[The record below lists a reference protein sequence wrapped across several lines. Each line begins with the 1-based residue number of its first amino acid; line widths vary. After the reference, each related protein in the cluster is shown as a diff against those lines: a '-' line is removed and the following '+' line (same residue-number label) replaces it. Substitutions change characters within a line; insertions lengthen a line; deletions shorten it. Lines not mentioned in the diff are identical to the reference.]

1 METNLSLKHGAQ
13 KPAKAQRGIH
23 AMEVGG
29 ALLRRIANAG
39 RPISMIELSIAAD
52 LPLNQV
58 FTYMVSLVRTG
69 LVRKDATTHCLE
81 PGPLALRLG
90 LTALHQVSPL
100 QETVKLARALVSN
113 ENHAVFVAIWTEHGP
128 TVVQYH
134 GPEMYVHVGLHVGSV
149 MSVAHSST
157 GRLFSAYLPKEA
169 IAPILVRELGTSD
182 GGARELEL
190 DHILD
195 EVRRL
200 GLARTYGLP
209 IPDVDSL
216 SAPIFNES
224 GQIILAVTI
233 FGPSSSLDTSEHGEV
248 RGRLRKLSC
257 ELSKRAPRDMLEA
270 EPSSELEGR

>member
-1 METNLSLKHGAQ
+1 MELDMMETNQPHDHGAL

-29 ALLRRIANAG
+29 ALLQRIANAG

-69 LVRKDATTHCLE
+69 LVRKDVTTHCLE

-100 QETVKLARALVSN
+100 QKTVRLARALVTN

-169 IAPILVRELGTSD
+169 IAPILVRELGVSD

-190 DHILD
+190 DDILAQ
-195 EVRRL
+195 VRR
-200 GLARTYGLP
+200 GGFAQTSAVAS
-209 IPDVDSL
+209 DV
-216 SAPIFNES
+216 
-224 GQIILAVTI
+224 V
-233 FGPSSSLDTSEHGEV
+233 
-248 RGRLRKLSC
+248 
-257 ELSKRAPRDMLEA
+257 
-270 EPSSELEGR
+270 